1 MKKILAGLLVL
12 LLVFSLAGCG
22 IKEKLEQKAG
32 EAIVEKILDSAGVKA
47 DIDGDKLVV
56 KGEDGEALTFGSG
69 EWPTSDLAKTI
80 PEFKGGKITGMLE
93 AADSLYIMIEDISDE
108 QFVPYLEE
116 IKAIFS
122 EEAYEMTTGDSM
134 MYGATNGS
142 NISVMITYEKDAGFS
157 ITLSKSE
164 S

>member
-56 KGEDGEALTFGSG
+56 KGEDGEG
-69 EWPTSDLAKTI
+69 
-80 PEFKGGKITGMLE
+80 
-93 AADSLYIMIEDISDE
+93 
-108 QFVPYLEE
+108 
-116 IKAIFS
+116 
-122 EEAYEMTTGDSM
+122 
-134 MYGATNGS
+134 
-142 NISVMITYEKDAGFS
+142 
-157 ITLSKSE
+157 
-164 S
+164 